1 MLAHPTCV
9 RRRVSPR
16 CRPAAPAG
24 PPVPDLLRDRLQTS
38 LGDAYTL
45 ERELGG
51 GGMSR
56 VFVALDARLGRRV
69 VVKVLPPELTADLS
83 TARFAREVALAARLQ
98 HPHVVP
104 LLSAGEADGL
114 PFYTMP
120 FVQGE
125 TLRER
130 LRRQGALP
138 VGDAV
143 RLLRELADALAYAHG
158 EGVVHRD
165 LKPENVLLSGGHAV
179 VTDFGVAKALSA
191 ATQGAGQDGPGGAGG
206 APVNATGLGVA
217 VGTPAYMAPEQA
229 AADPA
234 TDHRAD
240 LYALGVIA
248 YEVLAGAHPFAGRA
262 PQAML
267 AAHLTEAPAPLGI
280 AHPDVEPALAALVA
294 RLLAKRPD
302 ERPSSARDVVEALDT
317 MAVPTRAAEGRP
329 AAAAPELRP
338 RPRRRAALVV
348 VAVLLVL
355 AGAAAWYQ
363 RNQRLAADRTIAVLP
378 FENLGNPG
386 DLYFADGVTEEIA
399 SRLARVPG
407 LTVLGR
413 ASALGLRGSERSPR
427 ELGRALGAE
436 YVLRGSVRWARAGD
450 ADGGDVAGGQVAG
463 TSVRIVP
470 TLVRVS
476 SGAEVWSEPYQA
488 PLTDVFRLQAEM
500 AERVAVAL
508 GRAVGEGGASSEA
521 PAAGSIA
528 AGDRT
533 TPAAFDA
540 YVLGRFHWRKRGVES
555 LRRSVA
561 EFRRAIALDST
572 FARAWAGYADAYSLL
587 PGYGDPTLTA
597 TEALRA
603 AEPAARRAV
612 ALAPADPEGHI
623 ALASVLAT
631 DYDFRGALAALDAAL
646 ARDPSHATAHHR
658 RAEVLLSL
666 GRVQEAEA
674 AGRRAL
680 ALDPLAAAINNSLA
694 YVQLAQRDHDE
705 AIRLWRRA
713 VALEP
718 DERVWR
724 GSLMIAYLVAR
735 RPAEAEAAAR
745 DFDSSPVSR
754 EIRRGLTDSTYA
766 REARGALAAW
776 RATVPDRVMP
786 TALLAWWYT
795 RLGVPDSAFALL
807 RRGVVER
814 DPVVPLTLE
823 SSLWDQLRQD
833 PRWPA
838 LVEALR
844 GR

>member
-1 MLAHPTCV
+1 
-9 RRRVSPR
+9 
-16 CRPAAPAG
+16 
-24 PPVPDLLRDRLQTS
+24 
-38 LGDAYTL
+38 
-45 ERELGG
+45 
-51 GGMSR
+51 
-56 VFVALDARLGRRV
+56 
-69 VVKVLPPELTADLS
+69 
-83 TARFAREVALAARLQ
+83 
-98 HPHVVP
+98 
-104 LLSAGEADGL
+104 
-114 PFYTMP
+114 
-120 FVQGE
+120 
-125 TLRER
+125 
-130 LRRQGALP
+130 
-138 VGDAV
+138 
-143 RLLRELADALAYAHG
+143 
-158 EGVVHRD
+158 
-165 LKPENVLLSGGHAV
+165 VLLA
-179 VTDFGVAKALSA
+179 
-191 ATQGAGQDGPGGAGG
+191 
-206 APVNATGLGVA
+206 
-217 VGTPAYMAPEQA
+217 
-229 AADPA
+229 
-234 TDHRAD
+234 
-240 LYALGVIA
+240 
-248 YEVLAGAHPFAGRA
+248 
-262 PQAML
+262 
-267 AAHLTEAPAPLGI
+267 
-280 AHPDVEPALAALVA
+280 
-294 RLLAKRPD
+294 
-302 ERPSSARDVVEALDT
+302 
-317 MAVPTRAAEGRP
+317 
-329 AAAAPELRP
+329 
-338 RPRRRAALVV
+338 
-348 VAVLLVL
+348 L
-355 AGAAAWYQ
+355 AGAAAWYDRARQ
-363 RNQRLAADRTIAVLP
+363 PAADRMIAVLP
-378 FENLGNPG
+378 FENLGNPA

-427 ELGRALGAE
+427 EIGRVLGAE
-436 YVLRGSVRWARAGD
+436 YVLRGSVRWARAGNT
-450 ADGGDVAGGQVAG
+450 DGGDVAG
-463 TSVRIVP
+463 TTVRIVP

-500 AERVAVAL
+500 AERVALAL
-508 GRAVGEGGASSEA
+508 GRAVGDGAARSGAQTAASLSSA
-521 PAAGSIA
+521 
-528 AGDRT
+528 DQT

-555 LRRSVA
+555 LRRAVA

-587 PGYGDPTLTA
+587 PGYGDPTLSA

-631 DYDFRGALAALDAAL
+631 DYDFPGALAALDAAL

-658 RAEVLLSL
+658 RAEALLSL

-694 YVQLAQRDHDE
+694 YVRLAQRDHDQ

-718 DERVWR
+718 EERVWR

-745 DFDSSPVSR
+745 DFDSSPLSR
-754 EIRRGLTDSTYA
+754 QIRRGLTDSTHA
-766 REARGALAAW
+766 REARAALAAW
-776 RATVPDRVMP
+776 RVTVPDRVMP
-786 TALLAWWYT
+786 AALLAWWYA

-807 RRGVVER
+807 RRGVAER

-823 SSLWDQLRQD
+823 TSLWDPLRPD

>member
-1 MLAHPTCV
+1 M
-9 RRRVSPR
+9 
-16 CRPAAPAG
+16 
-24 PPVPDLLRDRLQTS
+24 PDQLRDQLRARLQGA
-38 LGDAYTL
+38 LGAAYSL

-69 VVKVLPPELTADLS
+69 VVKVLHPELAADLS
-83 TARFAREVALAARLQ
+83 MARFEREVALAARLQ

-104 LLSAGEADGL
+104 LLTAGETDGL
-114 PFYTMP
+114 PYYTMP

-130 LRRQGALP
+130 LRREGALP
-138 VGDAV
+138 VADAV

-165 LKPENVLLSGGHAV
+165 LKPENVLLSGAHAV
-179 VTDFGVAKALSA
+179 VADFGVAKALSA
-191 ATQGAGQDGPGGAGG
+191 ATQGAGRDEHGA
-206 APVNATGLGVA
+206 APVGATGLGIA

-240 LYALGVIA
+240 LYALGLIA
-248 YEVLAGAHPFAGRA
+248 YEVLAGEHPFGGRS
-262 PQAML
+262 PQATL
-267 AAHLTEAPAPLGI
+267 AAHLTETPAPL
-280 AHPDVEPALAALVA
+280 ADRRPEVPPVLERLVM

-302 ERPSSARDVVEALDT
+302 ERPSSAHDVVRTLDT
-317 MAVPTRAAEGRP
+317 MTQPTG
-329 AAAAPELRP
+329 AAASGPTVVAPALRP
-338 RPRRRAALVV
+338 RSRPRAALLAA
-348 VAVLLVL
+348 VAVLLLAL
-355 AGAAAWYQ
+355 AGAAVWYDRSQ
-363 RNQRLAADRTIAVLP
+363 RSGADRMIAVLP
-378 FENLGNPG
+378 FENLGNPA

-427 ELGRALGAE
+427 EIGRALGAE
-436 YVLRGSVRWARAGD
+436 YVLRGSVRWARTDGAASGD
-450 ADGGDVAGGQVAG
+450 GAGGDVAG
-463 TSVRIVP
+463 TTVRIVP

-508 GRAVGEGGASSEA
+508 GRAVGDGATPGVA
-521 PAAGSIA
+521 PGAAPLAS
-528 AGDRT
+528 GDRT

-540 YVLGRFHWRKRGVES
+540 YVLGRHHWRKRGVES
-555 LRRSVA
+555 LRRAVA

-572 FARAWAGYADAYSLL
+572 FARAWAGYADAYSML
-587 PGYGDPTLTA
+587 PGYGDATLTA
-597 TEALRA
+597 TDALRA

-612 ALAPADPEGHI
+612 TLAPADPEGHV

-631 DYDFRGALAALDAAL
+631 DDDFPGALAALDAAL
-646 ARDPSHATAHHR
+646 ARDPSHATAHQR
-658 RAEVLLSL
+658 RAEALLGM

-694 YVQLAQRDHDE
+694 YVRLAQRDEDE

-718 DERVWR
+718 DEPVWR
-724 GSLMIAYLVAR
+724 GSLMTAYLVAR
-735 RPAEAEAAAR
+735 REAEAEAVAR
-745 DFDSSPVSR
+745 EFDTSHVFQA
-754 EIRRGLTDSTYA
+754 IRRGLTDSTLA
-766 REARGALAAW
+766 REGRAALAAW
-776 RATVPDRVMP
+776 RVTAPDGVMP
-786 TALLAWWYT
+786 TGLLAWWYA
-795 RLGVPDSAFALL
+795 RLAMPDSAFASL
-807 RRGVVER
+807 RRGVAER
-814 DPVVPLTLE
+814 DPLVPLTLE
-823 SSLWDQLRQD
+823 TGLWDPLRQD

-838 LVEALR
+838 VVEALR